1 MLYKRE
7 QIESK
12 SAEEK
17 IKDIIKGLGKSLGNL
32 QSREKKKKIT
42 SPGGQTFKHL
52 KERTEQ
58 NLVAKMYQIKAV
70 IYLRE
75 NDFHPHHQFKVRV
88 D

>member
-17 IKDIIKGLGKSLGNL
+17 IKDKRAREKFGKSIEQGKN
-32 QSREKKKKIT
+32 KKIT
-42 SPGGQTFKHL
+42 SPRGQTFKHL

-58 NLVAKMYQIKAV
+58 NLVAKMY
-70 IYLRE
+70 
-75 NDFHPHHQFKVRV
+75 
-88 D
+88 